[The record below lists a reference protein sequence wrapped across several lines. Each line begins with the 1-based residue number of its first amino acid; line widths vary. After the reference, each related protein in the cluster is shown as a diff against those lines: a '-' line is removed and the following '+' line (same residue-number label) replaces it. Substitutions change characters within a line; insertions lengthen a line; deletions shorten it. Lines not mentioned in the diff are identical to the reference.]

1 MEDEAMVTRHEFLAQ
16 LHELLRPKV
25 YLEIGVHTGQ
35 SLRLAQYS
43 ETAIGIDPNPMVG
56 QPPANS
62 VIWPMTSDEF
72 FEREHQWL
80 QDNRGTGIS
89 YIPLR
94 ISLAFIDGMHLF
106 ENALTD
112 FYNVEQHMARGGIVV
127 LDDVLPYNQAIA
139 ERVQPPGDWTGDV
152 WKVWYALQAQ
162 RPDLYCYLVN
172 TEPTGTMV
180 ITNPSP
186 RYDWS
191 PDTYWNWGTGD
202 LVPGAILN
210 RVLAVP
216 PADILEMLREQ
227 LATTE

>member
-1 MEDEAMVTRHEFLAQ
+1 MLMTRHEFLAQ

-35 SLRLAQYS
+35 SLRLAQFS

-89 YIPLR
+89 YVPLR
-94 ISLAFIDGMHLF
+94 INLAFVDGMHLF

-112 FYNVEQHMARGGIVV
+112 FYNVEQFMAPGGIIV

-152 WKVWYALQAQ
+152 WKAYFQIADQ
-162 RPDLYCYLVN
+162 RPDLEIYLVD
-172 TEPTGTMV
+172 TAPTGTMV
-180 ITNPSP
+180 IMNPDP
-186 RYDWS
+186 QHEWTLDTTWVEGDTV
-191 PDTYWNWGTGD
+191 PDF
-202 LVPGAILN
+202 ILDRRDAKHPN
-210 RVLAVP
+210 
-216 PADILEMLREQ
+216 DILEMIRERM
-227 LATTE
+227 ATTQ